1 MTDTRVWLVTG
12 ATSGF
17 GRTIVDAALARGEA
31 VVATSRQTEGLQDI
45 ADHERVLVTRLDVT
59 DAAER
64 QAAVAA
70 ALERFGRIDVLVNN
84 AGRTQVGAVEETT
97 DDELR
102 ALFELHFFGPAAL
115 TRLVL
120 PLMRRQGGGA
130 IVQMSSVGGQVTA
143 PGFGA
148 YCATK
153 FALEGLTETLRTRS
167 RASAS
172 GRSSSSPAPSAPAC
186 SAGTR
191 RTSRRRCPSTH
202 RRSAPPAT
210 TSAATTARSPATPR
224 RPRRPSS
231 PCSTRRTHRSAS
243 SSGRT
248 RSRTSGTGSA
258 GSRPSLTR
266 GSRRVGRRRS
276 TDSCRSPA
284 QPDLAPRSGGGG
296 IRTRGPR
303 ERTPVFKTGAFDRS
317 ATPPRAG

>member
-17 GRTIVDAALARGEA
+17 GRTIVDAALARGNA
-31 VVATSRQTEGLQDI
+31 VVATSRQTEGLQDL

-102 ALFELHFFGPAAL
+102 ALFDLHFFAPAAL

-120 PLMRRQGGGA
+120 PRMREQGSGA

-153 FALEGLTETLRTRS
+153 FALEGVTETLRDEV
-167 RASAS
+167 S
-172 GRSSSSPAPSAPAC
+172 GF
-186 SAGTR
+186 
-191 RTSRRRCPSTH
+191 
-202 RRSAPPAT
+202 
-210 TSAATTARSPATPR
+210 
-224 RPRRPSS
+224 
-231 PCSTRRTHRSAS
+231 
-243 SSGRT
+243 
-248 RSRTSGTGSA
+248 
-258 GSRPSLTR
+258 
-266 GSRRVGRRRS
+266 
-276 TDSCRSPA
+276 
-284 QPDLAPRSGGGG
+284 G
-296 IRTRGPR
+296 IRTLIVEPGTFRTGLFRPGAAYESQAMPEYADTVGPTR
-303 ERTPVFKTGAFDRS
+303 AYVRNNDGLQPGDPAKAAQAILTALDADEPPLRLILGADAIGSVERRLTTLTDELAAWRS
-317 ATPPRAG
+317 LGEATAIDGVAGE